1 MRNIKPNCPKET
13 YPKKLQ
19 ILANIYEFVSSV
31 TPVTN
36 EGKITMPFCLTR
48 EEQDEA
54 LKLLIDLIKEE
65 GKKEGVEIIDN
76 TGN

>member
-1 MRNIKPNCPKET
+1 MPNITPNWPKET

-19 ILANIYEFVSSV
+19 ILANIYEFVSSIC
-31 TPVTN
+31 PVTD
-36 EGKITMPFCLTR
+36 EGKKHMPYCLTR
-48 EEQDEA
+48 REKIEA
-54 LKLLIDLIKEE
+54 ENLLKDLIKEE